1 MLLEKMVTITTIH
14 FNGITT
20 IHFNGSINLRSNLL
34 QRPKILGGKNG
45 EIIVLL
51 IFGSYLTV

>member
-1 MLLEKMVTITTIH
+1 MVTITTIH